1 MGFVPLRRL
10 RETGVGVDWCPT
22 GQGLVASEWVTSRT
36 SSAVTIDIVNLE
48 AELQALMERVAATDL
63 DLADRLA
70 SATRLDLDAEVD
82 GVTKGALT
90 TVDLL
95 RIRGRLDGLREA
107 VLRLAREIDARNV
120 DSV

>member
-1 MGFVPLRRL
+1 
-10 RETGVGVDWCPT
+10 VGLGD
-22 GQGLVASEWVTSRT
+22 VANVV
-36 SSAVTIDIVNLE
+36 AVTIDTVNLE

-63 DLADRLA
+63 ELADRLA
-70 SATRLDLDAEVD
+70 TATRLDLDAEVD